1 MSSDTMFTQDSAA
14 KGQRDREQAFA
25 LASKLAAPVK
35 LGHYDELRDASGTLR
50 KPWQTFFSYLGEAG
64 IAGLPQSSET
74 IERLIQQ
81 NGITY
86 NVYGDQQD
94 QTRPWSLNA
103 LPMLITPADWRGI
116 STSLQ
121 QRAKLLN
128 TILQDV
134 YGEQRLIRGGYL
146 PGALILGNPGYLRA
160 MQGVKPLGGVYL
172 HVVAFDIARGPDG
185 RWWVI
190 GQRTQTPSGLGYVLE
205 NRLTVSRVFPEAYR
219 EMRVQHVASSYK
231 RLLESMTS
239 AAASIAEGAPRFA
252 LLTPGPYSETYFEH
266 ASLARYLGLPLVE
279 GADLAVRDDKLYL
292 KTMHGLQRIHGLLR
306 RLDDDFCDPL
316 ELRADSS
323 LGVPGLLQAIRAG
336 SVVMANALGTSFL
349 ESPAVQGFLPAISE
363 YLLNE
368 PLKMPSLNT
377 WWCGEIAAWQDI
389 SPDLHTQVI
398 KPTYATNAATNFQ
411 PAIASLLNAE
421 ELEAWRK
428 RIGSQPDIYTTQS
441 YLPFSQAPTWQ
452 GDEISPRTAMLRVYA
467 IASGDGEWQLLQGG
481 MTRIATV
488 DPHIVSIQS
497 GGSTLDTW
505 VMTDQQ
511 VDTYSMLPNRTRLP
525 RWTATEQLV
534 SSRSAE
540 SLFWLGR
547 YTERCE
553 LMVRLAKEALV
564 LVSTNQQDSLPAL
577 NDAIG
582 ALGRLHGLI
591 PEGTPSLTKSAAV
604 FGRTLIAQLIQKG
617 ARGLLDN
624 LERLEFSLKAVRDRL
639 PAEHAEIAQSMK
651 QMLLHNTVHPALVG
665 ASHAAKTRTKRVSRA
680 APRNP
685 IDTIEVLDV
694 IGIQL
699 VALVGFQSD
708 RMTRDLG
715 WHMLAAG
722 RLIERLV
729 NLSGILV
736 AFFTHAAVYTP
747 RGFETLLVLFD
758 SSITYRTRYQR
769 QQDISALMDLLVTD
783 ETNPRS
789 INCIL
794 QALKGEIKHL
804 PNGDVL
810 LDGLPEFDPHED
822 SVLVQVEMV
831 RALGVFAANVSDDI
845 SRRFFALAVDRH
857 FAS

>member
-25 LASKLAAPVK
+25 LASKLAALVK

-266 ASLARYLGLPLVE
+266 AYLARYLGLPLVE

>member
-1 MSSDTMFTQDSAA
+1 MSPNTTSTQDSAA
-14 KGQRDREQAFA
+14 QGQRDRERAFA
-25 LASKLAAPVK
+25 LAGQLAASVK
-35 LGHYDELRDASGTLR
+35 LGHYDELRDASGALR

-64 IAGLPQSSET
+64 ITGLPQSSET
-74 IERLIQQ
+74 IDRLIQQ

-128 TILQDV
+128 AILQDV

-146 PGALILGNPGYLRA
+146 PSALILGNPGYLRA

-239 AAASIAEGAPRFA
+239 AAAAISDGAPRFA

-266 ASLARYLGLPLVE
+266 AYLARYLGLPLVE

-389 SPDLHTQVI
+389 APDLHTQVI

-411 PAIASLLNAE
+411 PAIASLLDPD
-421 ELEAWRK
+421 ELDAWRK

-591 PEGTPSLTKSAAV
+591 PEGTPSLTKSASV
-604 FGRTLIAQLIQKG
+604 FGRTLIAQLIQKDT
-617 ARGLLDN
+617 RGLLDN
-624 LERLEFSLKAVRDRL
+624 LELLEFALKAVRDRL
-639 PAEHAEIAQSMK
+639 PAEHAEIAQTMK
-651 QMLLHNTVHPALVG
+651 HMLMHNTVHPTQVG
-665 ASHAAKTRTKRVSRA
+665 SPNATKPRTKRLGRPV
-680 APRNP
+680 PRNP

-769 QQDISALMDLLVTD
+769 QQDIPALMDLLVTD

-789 INCIL
+789 ISCIL

-810 LDGLPEFDPHED
+810 LEGLPEFDPHED

-831 RALGVFAANVSDDI
+831 RTLGVFAANVSDEI

>member
-266 ASLARYLGLPLVE
+266 AYLARYLGLPLVE

-665 ASHAAKTRTKRVSRA
+665 ASHAAKSRTKRVSRA

>member
-1 MSSDTMFTQDSAA
+1 
-14 KGQRDREQAFA
+14 
-25 LASKLAAPVK
+25 
-35 LGHYDELRDASGTLR
+35 
-50 KPWQTFFSYLGEAG
+50 
-64 IAGLPQSSET
+64 
-74 IERLIQQ
+74 
-81 NGITY
+81 
-86 NVYGDQQD
+86 
-94 QTRPWSLNA
+94 
-103 LPMLITPADWRGI
+103 
-116 STSLQ
+116 
-121 QRAKLLN
+121 
-128 TILQDV
+128 
-134 YGEQRLIRGGYL
+134 
-146 PGALILGNPGYLRA
+146 
-160 MQGVKPLGGVYL
+160 
-172 HVVAFDIARGPDG
+172 
-185 RWWVI
+185 
-190 GQRTQTPSGLGYVLE
+190 
-205 NRLTVSRVFPEAYR
+205 
-219 EMRVQHVASSYK
+219 
-231 RLLESMTS
+231 
-239 AAASIAEGAPRFA
+239 
-252 LLTPGPYSETYFEH
+252 
-266 ASLARYLGLPLVE
+266 
-279 GADLAVRDDKLYL
+279 
-292 KTMHGLQRIHGLLR
+292 
-306 RLDDDFCDPL
+306 
-316 ELRADSS
+316 
-323 LGVPGLLQAIRAG
+323 
-336 SVVMANALGTSFL
+336 
-349 ESPAVQGFLPAISE
+349 
-363 YLLNE
+363 
-368 PLKMPSLNT
+368 
-377 WWCGEIAAWQDI
+377 
-389 SPDLHTQVI
+389 
-398 KPTYATNAATNFQ
+398 
-411 PAIASLLNAE
+411 
-421 ELEAWRK
+421 
-428 RIGSQPDIYTTQS
+428 
-441 YLPFSQAPTWQ
+441 
-452 GDEISPRTAMLRVYA
+452 MLRVYA

-591 PEGTPSLTKSAAV
+591 PEGTPSLTKSASV
-604 FGRTLIAQLIQKG
+604 FGRTLIAQLIQKDT
-617 ARGLLDN
+617 RGLLDN
-624 LERLEFSLKAVRDRL
+624 LELLEFSLKAARDRL
-639 PAEHAEIAQSMK
+639 PAEHAEIAQTMK
-651 QMLLHNTVHPALVG
+651 QMLMHNTVHPALVG
-665 ASHAAKTRTKRVSRA
+665 SPNVVKPRTKRVGRP

-810 LDGLPEFDPHED
+810 LEGMPEFDPHED

-831 RALGVFAANVSDDI
+831 RTLGVFAANVSDDI

>member
-1 MSSDTMFTQDSAA
+1 MSPDTTSTQDSAA
-14 KGQRDREQAFA
+14 QGQRERAFA
-25 LASKLAAPVK
+25 LAGQLAASVK
-35 LGHYDELRDASGTLR
+35 LGHYDELRDASGALR

-64 IAGLPQSSET
+64 ITGLPQSSET
-74 IERLIQQ
+74 IDRLIQQ

-146 PGALILGNPGYLRA
+146 PGALILGNPGYMRA

-266 ASLARYLGLPLVE
+266 AYLARYLGLPLVE

-323 LGVPGLLQAIRAG
+323 LGVPGLLQAVRAG

-389 SPDLHTQVI
+389 APDLHTQVI

-411 PAIASLLNAE
+411 PAIASLLGPE
-421 ELEAWRK
+421 ELDAWRK

-577 NDAIG
+577 HEAIG

-591 PEGTPSLTKSAAV
+591 PEGTPSLTKSASV
-604 FGRTLIAQLIQKG
+604 FGRTLIAQLIQKDT
-617 ARGLLDN
+617 RGLLDN
-624 LERLEFSLKAVRDRL
+624 LELLEFSLKAVRDRL
-639 PAEHAEIAQSMK
+639 PAEHAEMTQTMK
-651 QMLLHNTVHPALVG
+651 QMLLHNTVQPALM
-665 ASHAAKTRTKRVSRA
+665 SPPSTAKSRAKRVGR
-680 APRNP
+680 PTVRNP
-685 IDTIEVLDV
+685 IDTIEVLDA

-699 VALVGFQSD
+699 VALVGFQAD
-708 RMTRDLG
+708 RITRDLG

-729 NLSGILV
+729 NLSGMLV

-769 QQDISALMDLLVTD
+769 QQDIPALMDLLVAD

-804 PNGDVL
+804 PNGEAL
-810 LDGLPEFDPHED
+810 LEALPEFDPHED

-831 RALGVFAANVSDDI
+831 RTLGVFAANVSDEI

>member
-1 MSSDTMFTQDSAA
+1 MSPDTTSTQDSAA
-14 KGQRDREQAFA
+14 QGQRDRAFA
-25 LASKLAAPVK
+25 LAGQFAASVK
-35 LGHYDELRDASGTLR
+35 PGHYDELRDASGALR

-64 IAGLPQSSET
+64 ITGLPQSSET
-74 IERLIQQ
+74 IDRLIQQ

-86 NVYGDQQD
+86 NVFGDQQD

-146 PGALILGNPGYLRA
+146 PAALILGNPGYMRA

-266 ASLARYLGLPLVE
+266 AYLARYLGLPLVE

-323 LGVPGLLQAIRAG
+323 LGVPGLLQAVRAG

-389 SPDLHTQVI
+389 APDLHTQVI

-411 PAIASLLNAE
+411 PAIASLLGPE
-421 ELEAWRK
+421 ELDAWRK

-577 NDAIG
+577 HEAIG

-591 PEGTPSLTKSAAV
+591 PEGTPSLTKSASV
-604 FGRTLIAQLIQKG
+604 FGRTLIAQLIQKDT
-617 ARGLLDN
+617 RGLLDN
-624 LERLEFSLKAVRDRL
+624 LEQLEFSLKAVRDRL
-639 PAEHAEIAQSMK
+639 PAEHAEMTQTMK
-651 QMLLHNTVHPALVG
+651 QMLLHNTVQPALM
-665 ASHAAKTRTKRVSRA
+665 SSPSTAKSRA
-680 APRNP
+680 KRAGRPTVRNA
-685 IDTIEVLDV
+685 IDTIEVLDA

-699 VALVGFQSD
+699 VALVGFQAD

-715 WHMLAAG
+715 WHLLAAG

-729 NLSGILV
+729 NLSGMLV

-769 QQDISALMDLLVTD
+769 QQDIPALMDLLVTD

-804 PNGDVL
+804 PNGEAL
-810 LDGLPEFDPHED
+810 LEALPEFDSHED

-831 RALGVFAANVSDDI
+831 RTLGVFAANLSDEI

>member
-1 MSSDTMFTQDSAA
+1 MSPDTTSTQDSAA
-14 KGQRDREQAFA
+14 HGQSDRERAFA
-25 LASKLAAPVK
+25 LAGQLATPVK
-35 LGHYDELRDASGTLR
+35 LGHYDELRDANGTLR
-50 KPWQTFFSYLGEAG
+50 KPWQTFFGYLGETG
-64 IAGLPQSSET
+64 ITGLPQSSET

-86 NVYGDQQD
+86 NVYGDQQG

-239 AAASIAEGAPRFA
+239 AATAIAEGAPRFA

-266 ASLARYLGLPLVE
+266 AYLARYLGLPLVE

-389 SPDLHTQVI
+389 APDLHTQVI
-398 KPTYATNAATNFQ
+398 KPTYATNAATSFQ
-411 PAIASLLNAE
+411 PAIASLLDPE
-421 ELEAWRK
+421 ELDAWRK
-428 RIGSQPDIYTTQS
+428 RIGSQRDIYTTQS

-481 MTRIATV
+481 MTRIAAV

-511 VDTYSMLPNRTRLP
+511 VDTYSMLPNRARLP

-591 PEGTPSLTKSAAV
+591 PDGTPSLTKAASV
-604 FGRTLIAQLIQKG
+604 FGRTLIAQLIQKDTH
-617 ARGLLDN
+617 GLLDN
-624 LERLEFSLKAVRDRL
+624 LELLEFSLKAVRDRL
-639 PAEHAEIAQSMK
+639 PAEHAEIAQTMK
-651 QMLLHNTVHPALVG
+651 QMLLHNTVQPALLGV
-665 ASHAAKTRTKRVSRA
+665 ANTSKPRTKRLGRQTV
-680 APRNP
+680 RNP

-715 WHMLAAG
+715 WHMLAVG

-769 QQDISALMDLLVTD
+769 QQDIPALMDLLVTD
-783 ETNPRS
+783 DTNPRS

-794 QALKGEIKHL
+794 QALKAEIKHL

-810 LDGLPEFDPHED
+810 LEGLPKFDPHED

-831 RALGVFAANVSDDI
+831 RILGVFGASVSDEI

-857 FAS
+857 FVS

>member
-266 ASLARYLGLPLVE
+266 AYLARYLGLPLVE

-389 SPDLHTQVI
+389 APDLHTQVI
-398 KPTYATNAATNFQ
+398 KPTYATNAATSFQ
-411 PAIASLLNAE
+411 PAIASLLNPE
-421 ELEAWRK
+421 ELDAWRK

-665 ASHAAKTRTKRVSRA
+665 ASHAAKSRTKRVSRA

-810 LDGLPEFDPHED
+810 LDGLPQFDPHED

>member
-266 ASLARYLGLPLVE
+266 AYLARYLGLPLVE

-651 QMLLHNTVHPALVG
+651 QMLLHNTVHPALVS
-665 ASHAAKTRTKRVSRA
+665 ASHAAKSRTKRVSRA

-715 WHMLAAG
+715 WHMLAVG

>member
-1 MSSDTMFTQDSAA
+1 MSPDTTSTPDSAA
-14 KGQRDREQAFA
+14 KGQRDRERAFA
-25 LASKLAAPVK
+25 LAGQLAAPVK
-35 LGHYDELRDASGTLR
+35 LGHYDELRDASGALR

-64 IAGLPQSSET
+64 ITGLPQSSET
-74 IERLIQQ
+74 IDRLIQQ

-128 TILQDV
+128 AILQDV

-231 RLLESMTS
+231 RLLESVTS
-239 AAASIAEGAPRFA
+239 AAAAIAEGAPRFA

-266 ASLARYLGLPLVE
+266 AYLARYLGLPLVE

-349 ESPAVQGFLPAISE
+349 ESPAIQGFLPAISE

-389 SPDLHTQVI
+389 APDLHTQVI

-411 PAIASLLNAE
+411 PAIASLLGPE
-421 ELEAWRK
+421 ELDAWRK
-428 RIGSQPDIYTTQS
+428 RIGWQPDIYTTQS

-511 VDTYSMLPNRTRLP
+511 VDTYSMLPNRARLP

-534 SSRSAE
+534 SSRAAE

-591 PEGTPSLTKSAAV
+591 PEGTPSLTKSASV
-604 FGRTLIAQLIQKG
+604 FGRTLIAQLIQKDT
-617 ARGLLDN
+617 RGLLDN
-624 LERLEFSLKAVRDRL
+624 LEQLEFSLKAVRDRL

-651 QMLLHNTVHPALVG
+651 QMLMHNTVHPALVG
-665 ASHAAKTRTKRVSRA
+665 ASQAAKPRTKRVGRA

-810 LDGLPEFDPHED
+810 LEGLPEFDPHED

-831 RALGVFAANVSDDI
+831 RTLGIFAANVSDDI

>member
-146 PGALILGNPGYLRA
+146 PGALILGNLGYLRA

-266 ASLARYLGLPLVE
+266 AYLARYLGLPLVE

-665 ASHAAKTRTKRVSRA
+665 ASHAAKSRTKRVSRV

>member
-146 PGALILGNPGYLRA
+146 PGELILGNPGYLRA

-266 ASLARYLGLPLVE
+266 AYLARYLGLPLVE

>member
-25 LASKLAAPVK
+25 LASTLAAPVK

-266 ASLARYLGLPLVE
+266 AYLARYLGLPLVE

-665 ASHAAKTRTKRVSRA
+665 ASHAAKSRTKRVSRV

>member
-1 MSSDTMFTQDSAA
+1 MSPDSTSTQDSAA
-14 KGQRDREQAFA
+14 QGQRDRERAFA
-25 LASKLAAPVK
+25 LADKLAAPVK
-35 LGHYDELRDASGTLR
+35 LGHYDELRDASGALR

-64 IAGLPQSSET
+64 IASLPQSSET

-128 TILQDV
+128 AILQDV

-239 AAASIAEGAPRFA
+239 AAAAIADGAPRFA

-266 ASLARYLGLPLVE
+266 AYLARYLGLPLVE

-389 SPDLHTQVI
+389 APDLHTQVI

-411 PAIASLLNAE
+411 PAIASLLDSD
-421 ELEAWRK
+421 ELDAWRR

-591 PEGTPSLTKSAAV
+591 PEGTPSLTKSASV
-604 FGRTLIAQLIQKG
+604 FGRTLIAQLIQRDT
-617 ARGLLDN
+617 RGLLDN
-624 LERLEFSLKAVRDRL
+624 LELLEFSLKAVRDRL
-639 PAEHAEIAQSMK
+639 PAEHAEIAQTMK
-651 QMLLHNTVHPALVG
+651 HMLMHNTVYPALVG
-665 ASHAAKTRTKRVSRA
+665 SPNATKPRTKRLGRPV
-680 APRNP
+680 PRNP

-769 QQDISALMDLLVTD
+769 QQDIPALMDLLVTD

-789 INCIL
+789 VSCIL
-794 QALKGEIKHL
+794 QALKGEVKHL

-810 LDGLPEFDPHED
+810 LEGLPDFDPHED

-831 RALGVFAANVSDDI
+831 RALGVFAANLSDEI

>member
-1 MSSDTMFTQDSAA
+1 
-14 KGQRDREQAFA
+14 
-25 LASKLAAPVK
+25 
-35 LGHYDELRDASGTLR
+35 
-50 KPWQTFFSYLGEAG
+50 
-64 IAGLPQSSET
+64 
-74 IERLIQQ
+74 
-81 NGITY
+81 
-86 NVYGDQQD
+86 
-94 QTRPWSLNA
+94 
-103 LPMLITPADWRGI
+103 
-116 STSLQ
+116 
-121 QRAKLLN
+121 
-128 TILQDV
+128 
-134 YGEQRLIRGGYL
+134 
-146 PGALILGNPGYLRA
+146 
-160 MQGVKPLGGVYL
+160 
-172 HVVAFDIARGPDG
+172 
-185 RWWVI
+185 
-190 GQRTQTPSGLGYVLE
+190 
-205 NRLTVSRVFPEAYR
+205 
-219 EMRVQHVASSYK
+219 
-231 RLLESMTS
+231 
-239 AAASIAEGAPRFA
+239 
-252 LLTPGPYSETYFEH
+252 
-266 ASLARYLGLPLVE
+266 
-279 GADLAVRDDKLYL
+279 
-292 KTMHGLQRIHGLLR
+292 
-306 RLDDDFCDPL
+306 
-316 ELRADSS
+316 

-389 SPDLHTQVI
+389 APDLHTQVI

-411 PAIASLLNAE
+411 PAIASLLGPE
-421 ELEAWRK
+421 ELDAWRK

-511 VDTYSMLPNRTRLP
+511 VDTYSMLPNRARLP

-534 SSRSAE
+534 SSRAAE

-591 PEGTPSLTKSAAV
+591 PEGTPSLTKSASV
-604 FGRTLIAQLIQKG
+604 FGRTLIAQLIQKDT
-617 ARGLLDN
+617 RGLLDN
-624 LERLEFSLKAVRDRL
+624 LEQLEFSLKAVRDRL

-651 QMLLHNTVHPALVG
+651 QMLMHNTVHSALVG
-665 ASHAAKTRTKRVSRA
+665 ASHAAKSRTKRVSRA

-831 RALGVFAANVSDDI
+831 RTLGIFAANVSDDI

>member
-1 MSSDTMFTQDSAA
+1 MSPDTTSTPDSAA
-14 KGQRDREQAFA
+14 KGQRDRERAFA
-25 LASKLAAPVK
+25 LAGQLAAPVK
-35 LGHYDELRDASGTLR
+35 LGHYDELRDASGALR

-64 IAGLPQSSET
+64 ITGLPQSSET
-74 IERLIQQ
+74 IDRLIQQ

-94 QTRPWSLNA
+94 QARPWSLNA

-128 TILQDV
+128 AILQDV

-266 ASLARYLGLPLVE
+266 AYLARYLGLPLVE

-349 ESPAVQGFLPAISE
+349 ESPAIQGFLPAISE

-389 SPDLHTQVI
+389 APDLHTQVI

-411 PAIASLLNAE
+411 PAIASLLGPE
-421 ELEAWRK
+421 ELDVWRK

-511 VDTYSMLPNRTRLP
+511 VDTYSMLPNRARLP

-534 SSRSAE
+534 SSRAAE

-591 PEGTPSLTKSAAV
+591 PEGTPSLTKSASV
-604 FGRTLIAQLIQKG
+604 FGRTLIAQLIQKDT
-617 ARGLLDN
+617 RGLLDN
-624 LERLEFSLKAVRDRL
+624 LEQLEFSLKAVRDRL

-651 QMLLHNTVHPALVG
+651 QMLMHNTVHPALVG
-665 ASHAAKTRTKRVSRA
+665 ASQAAKSRTKRVGRA

-810 LDGLPEFDPHED
+810 LEGLPEFDPHED

-831 RALGVFAANVSDDI
+831 RTLGIFAANVSDDI